1 MLVKILLTQKK
12 TESYFCSACDPEIF
26 HRPDLFLNHAMQS
39 QLVLGGGRGGEK
51 QGYMYL
57 GQFLLGKCCWPL
69 RTPTPL

>member
-39 QLVLGGGRGGEK
+39 QLVLGGGRGGGEA
-51 QGYMYL
+51 GVHVL
-57 GQFLLGKCCWPL
+57 GSIFTG
-69 RTPTPL
+69 